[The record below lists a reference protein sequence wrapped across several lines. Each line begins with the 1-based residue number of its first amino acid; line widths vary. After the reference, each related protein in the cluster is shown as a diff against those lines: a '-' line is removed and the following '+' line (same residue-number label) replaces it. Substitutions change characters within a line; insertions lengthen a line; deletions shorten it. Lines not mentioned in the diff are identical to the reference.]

1 MSALHLR
8 HPSLPAQARF
18 WRAPDHIRI
27 FMGGLGSGKTTAGA
41 VEILRQPARS
51 LGIVLAPTYRALQ
64 DASQRTFLEIATRAE
79 AKGAAIIAHHS
90 ESRQETHLIN
100 GTIILWRTAMHPDR
114 LRGVNATW
122 AWLDEAGQVD
132 EEVWRIILGRLRVG
146 TPRAWITTTPVGA
159 QHWTAKLAAHV
170 TRART
175 RDNVHL
181 PAEYVERLE
190 ATYDERWRRQELEG
204 EVVDW
209 SGGLIRT
216 HRIRIVSPD
225 AVPSDLRW
233 VRAWDL
239 AASERTTADETA
251 SVRAAR
257 HPDGTLY
264 LAAPISLRAAW
275 PDARARIV
283 QTAAAERAIVREV
296 SVEQVASWRTV
307 VDDLRRDAVWSGVTL
322 KAIHPQGDKVA
333 RASPWA
339 ALAEAG
345 RVVLVQDPAWP
356 SWMDQWAGFP
366 SGRHDDR
373 VDAVSLACEAL
384 IRGGSSDAPILP
396 MAPPS
401 ARKVF

>member
-1 MSALHLR
+1 MSAIHLR
-8 HPSLPAQARF
+8 HPPLPAQAEF
-18 WRAPDHIRI
+18 WGSGEAVRL
-27 FMGGLGSGKTTAGA
+27 FMGGIGSGKTRAGA
-41 VEILRQPARS
+41 VEILRQPSGS
-51 LGIVLAPTYRALQ
+51 LGMVLAPTYPMLR
-64 DASQRTFLEIATRAE
+64 DSTQRTFFEICNLA
-79 AKGAAIIAHHS
+79 
-90 ESRQETHLIN
+90 ESRGAKLIREHSAQKQETTLVN
-100 GTIILWRTAMHPDR
+100 GTVILWRTANHPDR
-114 LRGVNATW
+114 LRGVNASW
-122 AWLDEAGQVD
+122 AWLDEAREME
-132 EEVWRIILGRLRVG
+132 EEVWRIALGRIRVG

-159 QHWTAKLAAHV
+159 QHWTAKLDAHV

-216 HRIRIVSPD
+216 HRVRIVSPD

-366 SGRHDDR
+366 SGKHDDR

-384 IRGGSSDAPILP
+384 AASGSQWLRTMTGRA
-396 MAPPS
+396 
-401 ARKVF
+401 